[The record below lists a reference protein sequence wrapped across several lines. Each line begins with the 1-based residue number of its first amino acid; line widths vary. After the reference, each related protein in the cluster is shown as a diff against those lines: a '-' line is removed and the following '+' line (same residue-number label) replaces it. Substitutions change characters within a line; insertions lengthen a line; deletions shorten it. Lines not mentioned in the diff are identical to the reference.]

1 MSLPHFALEMHRV
14 VPPFVEAVLGEED
27 SDDLAAMLVPDRNVD
42 LAYRLF
48 GYVPLYFLIG
58 GHLRCGA
65 FAITRMGQHQETGE
79 VRVEIVW
86 ARDQDE
92 LQRQA
97 FRPDAFFTI
106 ALRQYRRKWRV
117 QDVNPAP
124 ADAPVTLRQVREK
137 IEEMDEQSGYWLPY
151 NLLAGNL
158 QAERQGTEQL
168 DDVESLFVPS
178 MQEVGFGLWELT
190 SALRLWRDF
199 KKKANPS
206 YRKPG
211 VYAAAVEYAMVLF
224 GFYEGSQV
232 EIGEAYGV
240 SGGTVG
246 AKFQEIERAL
256 NLYQYD
262 ERYSQMED
270 PSAPLRAL
278 WKQVGIKGPPKI
290 RLGGARR
297 GGWGFG
303 LR

>member
-1 MSLPHFALEMHRV
+1 MHQVVSL
-14 VPPFVEAVLGEED
+14 FVEAVLGEED
-27 SDDLAAMLVPDRNVD
+27 SDDLAAMLVPNRNVD

-48 GYVPLYFLIG
+48 GYVPLYFLLG
-58 GHLRCGA
+58 GHLLCGT
-65 FAITRMGQHQETGE
+65 FAMPRMGQHQETGE

-86 ARDQDE
+86 IRDQDE
-92 LQRQA
+92 LQRPA
-97 FRPDAFFTI
+97 FRSDAFFTI
-106 ALRQYRRKWRV
+106 TLRPYRRKWRV
-117 QDVNPAP
+117 QDINPAP
-124 ADAPVTLRQVREK
+124 ADAPVTLRQVRER

-151 NLLAGNL
+151 NLLAGTL
-158 QAERQGTEQL
+158 QVERRGTEQL
-168 DDVESLFVPS
+168 GDVESLFVPS

-224 GFYEGSQV
+224 GFYEGSQA

-246 AKFQEIERAL
+246 TKFREIERAL

-262 ERYSQMED
+262 ERYSQVED
-270 PSAPLRAL
+270 PSAPFRAL
-278 WKQVGIKGPPKI
+278 WKQIGVKGPPKM
-290 RLGGARR
+290 RLGGSRR
-297 GGWGFG
+297 GGWGLG
-303 LR
+303 L

>member
-1 MSLPHFALEMHRV
+1 MSLPQFDLEMHQV
-14 VPPFVEAVLGEED
+14 VPLFVEAVLGEEE
-27 SDDLAAMLVPDRNVD
+27 SDDLAAMLVPNRNVD

-48 GYVPLYFLIG
+48 GYVPLYFLLG

-65 FAITRMGQHQETGE
+65 FAMPRIGQHQETGE

-92 LQRQA
+92 LQRRV
-97 FRPDAFFTI
+97 FRSDAFFTI
-106 ALRQYRRKWRV
+106 TLRQYRRKWRV
-117 QDVNPAP
+117 QDINPAP
-124 ADAPVTLRQVREK
+124 ADAPVALCQVRER
-137 IEEMDEQSGYWLPY
+137 IEEIDEQSGYWLPY

-158 QAERQGTEQL
+158 QVERRGTEQL

-199 KKKANPS
+199 KKKAKPS

-224 GFYEGSQV
+224 GFYEGSQA

-240 SGGTVG
+240 SAGTVG
-246 AKFQEIERAL
+246 TKFQEIERAL
-256 NLYQYD
+256 NLCQYD

-270 PSAPLRAL
+270 PSAPFRTL
-278 WKQVGIKGPPKI
+278 WRQIGVKGPPKM
-290 RLGGARR
+290 RLGGSRR
-297 GGWGFG
+297 GGWGWG
-303 LR
+303 L

>member
-1 MSLPHFALEMHRV
+1 MR
-14 VPPFVEAVLGEED
+14 
-27 SDDLAAMLVPDRNVD
+27 
-42 LAYRLF
+42 
-48 GYVPLYFLIG
+48 
-58 GHLRCGA
+58 
-65 FAITRMGQHQETGE
+65 
-79 VRVEIVW
+79 
-86 ARDQDE
+86 
-92 LQRQA
+92 
-97 FRPDAFFTI
+97 
-106 ALRQYRRKWRV
+106 
-117 QDVNPAP
+117 

-158 QAERQGTEQL
+158 QVERQRTQQL
-168 DDVESLFVPS
+168 DDVESLFVPY

-224 GFYEGSQV
+224 GFYEGSQA

-246 AKFQEIERAL
+246 TKFQEIERAL

-278 WKQVGIKGPPKI
+278 WKQIGVKGPPKM
-290 RLGGARR
+290 RLGGRRR
-297 GGWGFG
+297 GGWGLG
-303 LR
+303 LS

>member
-1 MSLPHFALEMHRV
+1 VSLSQFDLEMHQV
-14 VPPFVEAVLGEED
+14 VPPFVEAVLGEEE
-27 SDDLAAMLVPDRNVD
+27 SDDLAAMLVPNRNVG

-48 GYVPLYFLIG
+48 GYVPLYFLLG
-58 GHLRCGA
+58 GHLGCEV
-65 FAITRMGQHQETGE
+65 FALPRIGQHQETGN

-86 ARDQDE
+86 AGEPNE
-92 LQRQA
+92 LQRQV

-106 ALRQYRRKWRV
+106 TLRQYRRKWRV
-117 QDVNPAP
+117 QDINPAP

-158 QAERQGTEQL
+158 QVERRRTEQL
-168 DDVESLFVPS
+168 DDVESLFVPY

-224 GFYEGSQV
+224 GFYEGSQA
-232 EIGEAYGV
+232 EIGKAYGV
-240 SGGTVG
+240 SGSTVG
-246 AKFQEIERAL
+246 TKFQEIERAL

-270 PSAPLRAL
+270 PSARLRAL
-278 WKQVGIKGPPKI
+278 WKQIGVKGPPKM
-290 RLGGARR
+290 RLGGGRR
-297 GGWGFG
+297 GGWSFD
-303 LR
+303 L

>member
-1 MSLPHFALEMHRV
+1 MSLPQFALEMHQV
-14 VPPFVEAVLGEED
+14 VLPFVEAVLVEGD
-27 SDDLAAMLVPDRNVD
+27 SDDLAAMLVPNRNVD

-48 GYVPLYFLIG
+48 GYVPLYFLLG
-58 GHLRCGA
+58 GHLGCEA
-65 FAITRMGQHQETGE
+65 FVMPRIGQHQETGE

-86 ARDQDE
+86 ARDQEE
-92 LQRQA
+92 LQRQV

-106 ALRQYRRKWRV
+106 TLRQYRRKWRV
-117 QDVNPAP
+117 QDINPAP
-124 ADAPVTLRQVREK
+124 ADAPVTLRQVHDK

-158 QAERQGTEQL
+158 QAERRGAEQF
-168 DDVESLFVPS
+168 DDVESLFVPY

-224 GFYEGSQV
+224 GFYEGSQA

-246 AKFQEIERAL
+246 TKFQEIERTL

-278 WKQVGIKGPPKI
+278 WKQIGVKGPPKM
-290 RLGGARR
+290 RLGGRRR
-297 GGWGFG
+297 GGGGFG
-303 LR
+303 L

>member
-1 MSLPHFALEMHRV
+1 MSLPRFDLEMHQV
-14 VPPFVEAVLGEED
+14 VPPFVEAVLREEE
-27 SDDLAAMLVPDRNVD
+27 SDDLAAMLVPNRNVD

-48 GYVPLYFLIG
+48 GYVPLYFLLG
-58 GHLRCGA
+58 GHLRCEA
-65 FAITRMGQHQETGE
+65 FAMPRMGQHQETGE

-92 LQRQA
+92 LQRRVFQS
-97 FRPDAFFTI
+97 DAFFTI
-106 ALRQYRRKWRV
+106 TLRQYRRKWRV
-117 QDVNPAP
+117 QDINPAP
-124 ADAPVTLRQVREK
+124 ADALVTLRQAREK
-137 IEEMDEQSGYWLPY
+137 IKEMDEQSGYWLPY

-158 QAERQGTEQL
+158 QAEQRGTEQL
-168 DDVESLFVPS
+168 DDVESLFVPY
-178 MQEVGFGLWELT
+178 MQEVGFGLWQLT

-211 VYAAAVEYAMVLF
+211 VYAAAIEYAMVLF
-224 GFYEGSQV
+224 GFYEGSQA
-232 EIGEAYGV
+232 EIGKAYGV

-246 AKFQEIERAL
+246 AKFQEIERTL

-278 WKQVGIKGPPKI
+278 WKQVGVKGPPKM
-290 RLGGARR
+290 RLGGSRR
-297 GGWGFG
+297 GGWGFD
-303 LR
+303 L

>member
-1 MSLPHFALEMHRV
+1 MSLPRFDLEMHQV
-14 VPPFVEAVLGEED
+14 VPLFVEAVLREED

-48 GYVPLYFLIG
+48 GYVPLYFLLG
-58 GHLRCGA
+58 GHLRCEA
-65 FAITRMGQHQETGE
+65 FVMPRMGQHQETGE

-92 LQRQA
+92 LRRRA
-97 FRPDAFFTI
+97 FQSDAFFTI
-106 ALRQYRRKWRV
+106 TLRQYRRKWRV
-117 QDVNPAP
+117 QDINPAP
-124 ADAPVTLRQVREK
+124 ADAPVTLRQVCER

-151 NLLAGNL
+151 NLLAGHL
-158 QAERQGTEQL
+158 QAERRGTEQL
-168 DDVESLFVPS
+168 DDVESLFVPY

-199 KKKANPS
+199 KKKATPS

-224 GFYEGSQV
+224 GFYEGSQAKV
-232 EIGEAYGV
+232 GEAYGV

-246 AKFQEIERAL
+246 AKFQEIERTL
-256 NLYQYD
+256 NLCQYD
-262 ERYSQMED
+262 ERYSQTED

-278 WKQVGIKGPPKI
+278 WKQMGGKGPPKM
-290 RLGGARR
+290 RLGGSRR
-297 GGWGFG
+297 GGWSFD
-303 LR
+303 L

>member
-1 MSLPHFALEMHRV
+1 MSLPQFALEMHEV
-14 VPPFVEAVLGEED
+14 VPSFVKAVLGEED
-27 SDDLAAMLVPDRNVD
+27 GGDLAAMLVPSRNVD

-48 GYVPLYFLIG
+48 GYVPLYFLLG

-65 FAITRMGQHQETGE
+65 FAIARMGQHQETGE

-92 LQRQA
+92 LQRQV
-97 FRPDAFFTI
+97 FQPDAFFTM

-117 QDVNPAP
+117 QDINPAP
-124 ADAPVTLRQVREK
+124 ADALVTLRQVREK

-158 QAERQGTEQL
+158 QVERWETEQL
-168 DDVESLFVPS
+168 DDVESLFVPY

-199 KKKANPS
+199 KKKAKPS

-224 GFYEGSQV
+224 GFYEGSQAG
-232 EIGEAYGV
+232 IGEAYGV

-246 AKFQEIERAL
+246 VKFQEIERAL

-278 WKQVGIKGPPKI
+278 WKQIGVKGPPKM
-290 RLGGARR
+290 RLGGGRR
-297 GGWGFG
+297 GGWNFG
-303 LR
+303 LW

>member
-1 MSLPHFALEMHRV
+1 MSLPQFAFEMHKV

-27 SDDLAAMLVPDRNVD
+27 SDDLAAMLVPNRNVD

-48 GYVPLYFLIG
+48 GYVPLYFLTG
-58 GHLRCGA
+58 GHLCCEA
-65 FAITRMGQHQETGE
+65 FAMPRMGQHQETGA

-92 LQRQA
+92 LQRQV
-97 FRPDAFFTI
+97 FRSDAFFAIT
-106 ALRQYRRKWRV
+106 LRQYRRKWRV
-117 QDVNPAP
+117 QDINPAP
-124 ADAPVTLRQVREK
+124 ADVPITLRQVREK

-158 QAERQGTEQL
+158 QAERRGIEQL
-168 DDVESLFVPS
+168 DDVESLFVPY
-178 MQEVGFGLWELT
+178 MQEFGFGLWELT

-199 KKKANPS
+199 KKKVNPS

-224 GFYEGSQV
+224 GLYEGSQA

-246 AKFQEIERAL
+246 TKFKEIERTL

-278 WKQVGIKGPPKI
+278 WKQIGVKGPPKM
-290 RLGGARR
+290 RLGGRRR
-297 GGWGFG
+297 GGWSFG
-303 LR
+303 L